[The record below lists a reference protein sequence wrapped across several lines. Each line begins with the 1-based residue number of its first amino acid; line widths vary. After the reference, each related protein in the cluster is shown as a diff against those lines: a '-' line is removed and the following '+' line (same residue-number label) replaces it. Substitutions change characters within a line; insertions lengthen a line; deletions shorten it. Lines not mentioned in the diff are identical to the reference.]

1 MDPKDIFEP
10 VTPENIVQV
19 VTGLV
24 GEVDVKE
31 VVEAVTEVGKDVEEI
46 VVATLNIKTVDDVVK
61 VAEEV
66 EVVVQQCSTMAVFRR
81 LLQSLSQLL
90 SRRTVPLKSE

>member
-10 VTPENIVQV
+10 VSPENIVQV

-81 LLQSLSQLL
+81 LLQSLSRLL

>member
-1 MDPKDIFEP
+1 MDSKDIFEP
-10 VTPENIVQV
+10 ISPENIAEV
-19 VTGLV
+19 VTGIV

-31 VVEAVTEVGKDVEEI
+31 VVEAVNEVKKDVEEI
-46 VVATLNIKTVDDVVK
+46 VVATLNIKTVDDAVR
-61 VAEEV
+61 VAKEV
-66 EVVVQQCSTMAVFRR
+66 EVVSQQCSTMAVFRR

>member
-10 VTPENIVQV
+10 VTPENIVEV

-31 VVEAVTEVGKDVEEI
+31 VVEAVSEVKKDVEEI
-46 VVATLNIKTVDDVVK
+46 VVATLNIKTVDDVIK

>member
-1 MDPKDIFEP
+1 MDAKDIFEP
-10 VTPENIVQV
+10 VTPENIVEV

-31 VVEAVTEVGKDVEEI
+31 VVETVSEVKKDVEEI
-46 VVATLNIKTVDDVVK
+46 VVATLNIKTVDDVVR

-81 LLQSLSQLL
+81 LLQSLSRLL

>member
-10 VTPENIVQV
+10 VSPENIVQV

-46 VVATLNIKTVDDVVK
+46 VAATLNIKTVDDVVK

-66 EVVVQQCSTMAVFRR
+66 EVVVQQCTTMGVFRR
-81 LLQSLSQLL
+81 LLQSLSRLL